1 MRRTRWILLASILIL
16 IAAVAGIYRAQKDAQ
31 GRMAPERP
39 ASLPGNVSVSAQDW
53 RWSKH
58 DGDRPIVEV
67 RARNFEQKSDPP
79 RVDLQNVELK
89 LFHKDGKAFDLVK
102 SDQAELRMEDSTLYS
117 AGEVEI
123 TMGLTEQ
130 PDPRNRLVR
139 IHTSGV
145 TFETQSGKA
154 TTDAEASFEFE
165 NSAGTARGAA
175 YDPGSRD
182 LHLRS
187 AVKLNWRGQGPGAK
201 PMTVEAGE
209 LNYRENDDKVYLKPW
224 SRLQRATMTLNAGAA
239 TVTLDHGEIRLV
251 EAAQAKG
258 EDRTP
263 GRQLLYA
270 AAQLWL
276 HFGAKGV
283 MESIVGKQGARL
295 ETLTASGRTVVNSTN
310 VDLAFTAQG
319 GDSIL
324 KKATASGSA
333 VVESYPAP
341 RKGVEPPSD
350 RVLRSDLVEV
360 TMRPGGEEIDHLET
374 HSPGQIEFLP
384 KSPRQ
389 RYRRLDGERFSM
401 VYGANNQLEKFRA
414 TQVKTLTRA
423 LKKGGADRKTSSQD
437 LLAQFDPQTG
447 EVQTLEQ
454 WTGFQFEEGDR
465 RARSDHARLE
475 GSSER
480 IYLQGAAR
488 LWDPTG
494 STDAQRIEID
504 QRTGDMT
511 AEGKVTSTRL
521 PDEKKP
527 KKPQGSLLD
536 SSDTVQARAQRM
548 QTKEDN
554 QWIRYDGDALLWQG
568 PNRVEADSILIQRKL
583 QRLDATGNVV
593 SQFREKTKNLFTV
606 VRAPQMTY
614 WDADK
619 KAHYM
624 GHAKLNRGNLLVTSR
639 ELFAW
644 FSQKENDNSLERAE
658 AVGDSVIVQSGPD
671 ATGKPRTRRGT
682 SERSDYDVAA
692 GRVILSGGA
701 PQMFDSLKGT
711 TRGERLT
718 WFSNEDRLVVDGSL
732 NQPAA
737 SRILKKR

>member
-1 MRRTRWILLASILIL
+1 MRRTRWVLLASILIL
-16 IAAVAGIYRAQKDAQ
+16 VAAVAGIYRAQKDAQ
-31 GRMAPERP
+31 DKAAPAKP
-39 ASLPGNVSVSAQDW
+39 AALPDNVSVSAQDW
-53 RWSKH
+53 RWSKN

-79 RVDLQNVELK
+79 RVDLEKVELK

-102 SDQAELRMEDSTLYS
+102 SEQAELRMEDSTLYS
-117 AGEVEI
+117 AGDVEI

-130 PDPRNRLVR
+130 PNPTNRLVR
-139 IHTSGV
+139 IQTSGV
-145 TFETQSGKA
+145 TFETQSGRA
-154 TTDAEASFEFE
+154 TTDQDASFAFE
-165 NSAGTARGAA
+165 NSEGTAHGAE
-175 YDPGSRD
+175 YDPGTRD

-187 AVKLNWRGQGPGAK
+187 AVKLNWRGKGPASK

-209 LNYRENDDKVYLKPW
+209 LNYRENEDKVYLKPW
-224 SRLQRATMTLNAGAA
+224 SRLQRGTMTLNAADSV
-239 TVTLDHGEIRLV
+239 VTLDNGEIRLV
-251 EAAQAKG
+251 EATQAKG
-258 EDRTP
+258 EDRAP
-263 GRQLLYA
+263 GRQLLYG

-283 MESIVGKQGARL
+283 MESIEGKQGARL
-295 ETLTASGRTVVNSTN
+295 ETIADSGRTVVNSQN
-310 VDLAFTAQG
+310 VDLAFAEEG

-324 KKATASGSA
+324 KQAKATGNT
-333 VVESYPAP
+333 VVESYPV
-341 RKGVEPPSD
+341 RRGTGEPPSD
-350 RVLRSDLVEV
+350 RVLKSDIVEMI
-360 TMRPGGEEIDHLET
+360 MRPGGQEIDHLDT

-389 RYRRLDGERFSM
+389 RYRRLDGDRFTM

-414 TQVKTLTRA
+414 SQVKTLTRA
-423 LKKGGADRKTSSQD
+423 IKKGDPDRKTSSQD
-437 LLAQFDPQTG
+437 LQALFDPKTG
-447 EVQTLEQ
+447 ELQTLEQ
-454 WTGFQFEEGDR
+454 WTAFQYEEGPR

-475 GSSER
+475 SATDR
-480 IYLQGAAR
+480 IVLKGAAR
-488 LWDPTG
+488 IWDPTG
-494 STDAQRIEID
+494 STDALQIELD
-504 QRTGDMT
+504 QKTGDMI

-536 SSDTVQARAQRM
+536 SSDTVQARADRM
-548 QTKEDN
+548 QTREEN
-554 QWIRYDGDALLWQG
+554 TWIRYDGNALLWQG
-568 PNRVEADSILIQRKL
+568 PNRIEANSILIQRKL

-614 WDADK
+614 WDVEK

-624 GHAKLNRGNLLVTSR
+624 GNARLNRGSLVVTSR
-639 ELFAW
+639 DLFAW
-644 FSQKENDNSLERAE
+644 FSQKENDSSLERAE
-658 AVGDSVIVQSGPD
+658 AVGDSVIVDSGAD
-671 ATGKPRTRRGT
+671 ASGKMRTRRGT

-701 PQMFDSLKGT
+701 PRMDDSLKGT
-711 TRGERLT
+711 TKGERLT
-718 WFSNEDRLVVDGSL
+718 WFANDDRLLVDGSS

>member
-1 MRRTRWILLASILIL
+1 MRRTRWVLLASILIL
-16 IAAVAGIYRAQKDAQ
+16 VAAVAGIYRAQKDAQ
-31 GRMAPERP
+31 DKAAPVRP
-39 ASLPGNVSVSAQDW
+39 ASLPDNVSVSAQDW
-53 RWSKH
+53 RWSKN
-58 DGDRPIVEV
+58 DGERPIVEV
-67 RARNFEQKSDPP
+67 RARNFEQKNDPP
-79 RVDLQNVELK
+79 RVDLEKVELK

-102 SDQAELRMEDSTLYS
+102 SAQAELRMEDSTLYS
-117 AGEVEI
+117 AGDVEI

-130 PDPRNRLVR
+130 PNPANRLVR
-139 IHTSGV
+139 IQTSGV

-154 TTDAEASFEFE
+154 TTDQDASFAFE
-165 NSAGTARGAA
+165 NSEGTAHGAE
-175 YDPGSRD
+175 YDPATRD

-187 AVKLNWRGQGPGAK
+187 AVKLNWRGKGPASK
-201 PMTVEAGE
+201 PMTVEAAE
-209 LNYRENDDKVYLKPW
+209 LNYRENEDKVYLKTW
-224 SRLQRATMTLNAGAA
+224 SRLQRGTMTLNAADSI
-239 TVTLDHGEIRLV
+239 VTLDKGEIRLV

-258 EDRTP
+258 EDRAP

-270 AAQLWL
+270 ATQLWL

-283 MESIVGKQGARL
+283 MESIEGKQGARL
-295 ETLTASGRTVVNSTN
+295 ETIADSGRTVVNAQS
-310 VDLAFTAQG
+310 VDLAFEGGT

-324 KKATASGSA
+324 QKATATGNT
-333 VVESYPAP
+333 VVESYPIRRGA
-341 RKGVEPPSD
+341 GEPPSD
-350 RVLRSDLVEV
+350 RVLKSEVVEM
-360 TMRPGGEEIDHLET
+360 TMRPGGQEIDHLDT
-374 HSPGQIEFLP
+374 HSAGQIEFLP

-414 TQVKTLTRA
+414 TQVKTVTRA
-423 LKKGGADRKTSSQD
+423 MKKGDPDRKTSSQD
-437 LLAQFDPQTG
+437 LQALFDPKTG
-447 EVQTLEQ
+447 ELQTLEQ
-454 WTGFQFEEGDR
+454 WTGFQFEEGER

-475 GSSER
+475 TTTDR
-480 IYLQGAAR
+480 VVLKGAAR
-488 LWDPTG
+488 MWDPTG
-494 STDAQRIEID
+494 STDALQIELD
-504 QRTGDMT
+504 QKTGDMT

-536 SSDTVQARAQRM
+536 SSDTVQARANRM
-548 QTKEDN
+548 QTKEGN

-568 PNRVEADSILIQRKL
+568 PNRIEADSILIQRKL

-614 WDADK
+614 WDAEK

-624 GHAKLNRGNLLVTSR
+624 GNAKLNRGNLVVTSR
-639 ELFAW
+639 DLFAW
-644 FSQKENDNSLERAE
+644 FSQKESDNSLERAE
-658 AVGDSVIVQSGPD
+658 AIGDSVIVQSGPD

-701 PQMFDSLKGT
+701 PQMFDSLKGIT
-711 TRGERLT
+711 KGERLT
-718 WFSNEDRLVVDGSL
+718 WFANDDRLLVDGSS

>member
-16 IAAVAGIYRAQKDAQ
+16 VAAVAGIYRAQKDAQ
-31 GRMAPERP
+31 GKQVVDRP
-39 ASLPGNVSVSAQDW
+39 VALPDNVSVAAQDW
-53 RWSKH
+53 RWSKN

-67 RARNFEQKSDPP
+67 RARNFAQKSDPP
-79 RVDLQNVELK
+79 RVDLDHVELK
-89 LFHKDGKAFDLVK
+89 LFHKDGRAFDLVK
-102 SDQAELRMEDSTLYS
+102 SPQAELRMEDSTLYS

-165 NSAGTARGAA
+165 NSSGTARGAA
-175 YDPGSRD
+175 YDPASRD

-187 AVKLNWRGQGPGAK
+187 AVKLHWRGQGPGAK

-239 TVTLDHGEIRLV
+239 TVTLDRGEIRLV

-263 GRQLLYA
+263 GRQLLYS

-283 MESIVGKQGARL
+283 MESIAGKQGARL
-295 ETLTASGRTVVNSTN
+295 ETVTASGRTIVNSTN
-310 VDLAFTAQG
+310 VDLAFAAQT

-324 KKATASGSA
+324 QKALANGST
-333 VVESYPAP
+333 VVESFPAP
-341 RKGVEPPSD
+341 RKGVEPPTD
-350 RVLRSDLVEV
+350 RVLRSDVVEV
-360 TMRPGGEEIDHLET
+360 IMRPNGEEIDHLDT

-384 KSPRQ
+384 RSPRQ

-447 EVQTLEQ
+447 DVQTLEQ

-465 RARSDHARLE
+465 RGRSDHARLE
-475 GSSER
+475 SASER
-480 IYLQGAAR
+480 IFLQGAAR
-488 LWDPTG
+488 LWDATG
-494 STDAQRIEID
+494 STDALRIEID

-511 AEGKVTSTRL
+511 AEGRVTSTRL
-521 PDEKKP
+521 PDQKKP

-536 SSDTVQARAQRM
+536 ASDTVQARAQRM

-568 PNRVEADSILIQRKL
+568 PNRVEAESILIQRKL
-583 QRLDATGNVV
+583 QRLDATGSVV

-614 WDADK
+614 WDAEK

-624 GHAKLNRGNLLVTSR
+624 GNAKLNRGNLLVTSR

-671 ATGKPRTRRGT
+671 ATGKPRTRRGI
-682 SERSDYDVAA
+682 SERSNYDVAA

-718 WFSNEDRLVVDGSL
+718 WFADEDRLVVDGSW

>member
-1 MRRTRWILLASILIL
+1 
-16 IAAVAGIYRAQKDAQ
+16 
-31 GRMAPERP
+31 
-39 ASLPGNVSVSAQDW
+39 
-53 RWSKH
+53 
-58 DGDRPIVEV
+58 
-67 RARNFEQKSDPP
+67 
-79 RVDLQNVELK
+79 
-89 LFHKDGKAFDLVK
+89 
-102 SDQAELRMEDSTLYS
+102 
-117 AGEVEI
+117 
-123 TMGLTEQ
+123 
-130 PDPRNRLVR
+130 
-139 IHTSGV
+139 
-145 TFETQSGKA
+145 
-154 TTDAEASFEFE
+154 
-165 NSAGTARGAA
+165 
-175 YDPGSRD
+175 
-182 LHLRS
+182 
-187 AVKLNWRGQGPGAK
+187 
-201 PMTVEAGE
+201 
-209 LNYRENDDKVYLKPW
+209 
-224 SRLQRATMTLNAGAA
+224 
-239 TVTLDHGEIRLV
+239 
-251 EAAQAKG
+251 
-258 EDRTP
+258 
-263 GRQLLYA
+263 
-270 AAQLWL
+270 
-276 HFGAKGV
+276 
-283 MESIVGKQGARL
+283 
-295 ETLTASGRTVVNSTN
+295 
-310 VDLAFTAQG
+310 VDLAFAAQT

-324 KKATASGSA
+324 QKALANGST
-333 VVESYPAP
+333 VVESFPAP

-350 RVLRSDLVEV
+350 RVLRSDVVEV
-360 TMRPGGEEIDHLET
+360 IMRPNGEEIDHLDT

-447 EVQTLEQ
+447 EVRTLEQ

-475 GSSER
+475 SASER

-494 STDAQRIEID
+494 STDALRIEID

-536 SSDTVQARAQRM
+536 ASDTVQARAQRM

-624 GHAKLNRGNLLVTSR
+624 GHARLNRGNLVVTSR